1 MPTIHQKIH
10 VRELNITV
18 DSPKSNFQS
27 YAGVD
32 ADLLNI
38 GIATGAPLDLDSEG
52 SRVVSYRTRNSNRAT
67 STTQSPPS
75 FQPVVGRPKTTSHP
89 KTPFERLAVDY
100 KERLTGAGDMDKF
113 LKTIYSNAYIA
124 LVDAKEASSVRIPLI
139 MRRAQAEFG

>member
-52 SRVVSYRTRNSNRAT
+52 SR
-67 STTQSPPS
+67 
-75 FQPVVGRPKTTSHP
+75 HP